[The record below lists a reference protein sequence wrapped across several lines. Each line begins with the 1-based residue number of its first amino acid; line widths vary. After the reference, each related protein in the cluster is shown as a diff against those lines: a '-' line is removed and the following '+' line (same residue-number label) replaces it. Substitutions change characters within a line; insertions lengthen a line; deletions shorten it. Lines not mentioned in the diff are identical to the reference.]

1 MKNIFIVTAARSE
14 FGILKNIIIELCK
27 SKKFNT
33 KLIVTGSH
41 LISKYGSTINE
52 IHKLKINNIKK
63 IKIPMGKT
71 SSKNSSLIGVR
82 LIKKLSNIFEKN
94 IPDIIIV
101 FGDRF
106 ETLAISYVS
115 FLYRIPIFHIGGGE
129 TTEGSSDE
137 AIRHS
142 VSKLSS
148 YHFVTHKDHKKRI
161 VQMGENKKRIFIIG
175 SPGIENIRKTKLLS
189 KKDLE
194 KTLKIKFL
202 KKTLV
207 VNFYPITNEKKK
219 DKFYILELLLALKKL
234 KDYRIIFTL
243 PAFDIGSDLISN
255 EIKSFV
261 RKNDNSFLFKSLG
274 SLKYFSLLKYA
285 NLVIGNSSSGLIEAP
300 IIGTKVINI
309 GQRQNGRIRPKE
321 IINIPCKRDIIYR
334 TIKKIINKKI
344 KFKIIYPRIDS
355 SKRFVKILKK
365 IRIDNSLN
373 KKFYNLNF

>member
-1 MKNIFIVTAARSE
+1 
-14 FGILKNIIIELCK
+14 
-27 SKKFNT
+27 
-33 KLIVTGSH
+33 
-41 LISKYGSTINE
+41 
-52 IHKLKINNIKK
+52 
-63 IKIPMGKT
+63 
-71 SSKNSSLIGVR
+71 
-82 LIKKLSNIFEKN
+82 
-94 IPDIIIV
+94 
-101 FGDRF
+101 
-106 ETLAISYVS
+106 
-115 FLYRIPIFHIGGGE
+115 
-129 TTEGSSDE
+129 
-137 AIRHS
+137 
-142 VSKLSS
+142 
-148 YHFVTHKDHKKRI
+148 
-161 VQMGENKKRIFIIG
+161 MGENKKRIFIIG